1 MENSSTVLCCYRGNK
16 VAPEPISLQPEAQQ
30 DPAESQPGPSGLGLE
45 LTTDPGSSG
54 LKSELTDVSDPVD
67 LAFKLTDVPGPSSV
81 EMTLTT
87 DPADPEP
94 SSVSDPS
101 SLKLT
106 PDSDPTSTEPLPVPG
121 PSSLEPVAP
130 QDVDNPQPGSFF
142 SLYDV
147 GVALGSGNYGT
158 VYEGTRRSD
167 GQKVAIK
174 FLTKSVQDCF
184 TYIPGCKRPLLA
196 EVALNL
202 VVREP
207 PRSPYIV
214 QMYEWFEQHY
224 RYILIMEYPHP
235 CETLLSLTMRKGYLE
250 EAVARGL
257 MRQAV
262 LAAKHCLDRG
272 VFHCDIKPDNIL
284 VNTETMQLK
293 LIDFGCGKLFKTSD
307 CQEYKECP
315 AVKATVRSLG
325 ALLFRMLNG
334 ICVVDMQMIP
344 SSNLS
349 SGFLRNWVCFK
360 ASEMLNVPSQSFPA
374 AGSQQRVA
382 PTGQSRNKV
391 ALKPGH
397 SLLDWIRLTKSGRDL
412 TGLRGRLIEVTEEE
426 LKKHN
431 TRNDCWTCIRGL
443 SVPPPLRQEP
453 LPTPLPTKDHRPRYD
468 WFQTDGTV
476 NIVVYTKRKIPNAGC
491 AVVDL
496 QGDTLRVEMLLG
508 KMSYLLYWRLSSEVQ
523 GHVDVLTAHSV
534 GKVQV
539 CLHKSVKDKWTKV
552 GQPLEHH
559 DTFIQCKDRGTDVV
573 KPYTPVDQTLIP
585 PSQSSAGMGS
595 DLHLMMKIYLD
606 GLLTSHLANLPIG
619 SSLLVGGPEGSFTTR
634 ILRDVTH
641 LYMLAAGTGFTPMA
655 RLIQLALQDLTSIRF
670 EVEYVLSEP
679 TDSWKG
685 RRGRIDACMLQN
697 FLERPENAKCLVCV
711 CGPTGF
717 TELAV
722 QLVRQLNFSEEE
734 VHIFQG

>member
-1 MENSSTVLCCYRGNK
+1 MEDDEDFEEEDEEDYRAANRGK
-16 VAPEPISLQPEAQQ
+16 ISAVFS
-30 DPAESQPGPSGLGLE
+30 AISG
-45 LTTDPGSSG
+45 
-54 LKSELTDVSDPVD
+54 V
-67 LAFKLTDVPGPSSV
+67 
-81 EMTLTT
+81 MT
-87 DPADPEP
+87 
-94 SSVSDPS
+94 
-101 SLKLT
+101 
-106 PDSDPTSTEPLPVPG
+106 
-121 PSSLEPVAP
+121 
-130 QDVDNPQPGSFF
+130 
-142 SLYDV
+142 
-147 GVALGSGNYGT
+147 
-158 VYEGTRRSD
+158 
-167 GQKVAIK
+167 
-174 FLTKSVQDCF
+174 
-184 TYIPGCKRPLLA
+184 
-196 EVALNL
+196 
-202 VVREP
+202 
-207 PRSPYIV
+207 
-214 QMYEWFEQHY
+214 
-224 RYILIMEYPHP
+224 
-235 CETLLSLTMRKGYLE
+235 
-250 EAVARGL
+250 
-257 MRQAV
+257 
-262 LAAKHCLDRG
+262 
-272 VFHCDIKPDNIL
+272 
-284 VNTETMQLK
+284 
-293 LIDFGCGKLFKTSD
+293 
-307 CQEYKECP
+307 
-315 AVKATVRSLG
+315 
-325 ALLFRMLNG
+325 
-334 ICVVDMQMIP
+334 
-344 SSNLS
+344 
-349 SGFLRNWVCFK
+349 GFLRNWVCFK

-431 TRNDCWTCIRGL
+431 TRNDCWTCIRGMVYNVSAYMDFHPGGEEELMRAAGIDSTDLFDQVHRWVNYESMLKECLVGRMAVKPSPVLQVQTEKTESTHVNGL

-559 DTFIQCKDRGTDVV
+559 DTFIQCKDRELFYRECVLVSKTDVTHNTQILRLQLPPGSHMQVPVGRHIYLKTSLQGTDVV

-655 RLIQLALQDLTSIRF
+655 RLIQLALQDLTSIRKTKLMFFNHQERDILWCSQLDELCTKEERF